1 MESGEISKN
10 KENCENY
17 KKKSWYND
25 LNKYLKLVIPKNKHN
40 FNDLSIYR
48 RPSLQKL
55 NFWIVKHDALG

>member
-10 KENCENY
+10 KENCENQ
-17 KKKSWYND
+17 KKKSWYKD
-25 LNKYLKLVIPKNKHN
+25 LNKDLKLVIPKTKHN

-55 NFWIVKHDALG
+55 NF